1 MPRIHFRFTMIA
13 GAISALFAPVL
24 HAASAGKIDFAT
36 PGVNAISSDGQSRP
50 VAKGSE
56 LQTGETIDTGA
67 GRAQLR
73 FSDGGMVS
81 LQPQTQFRLETY
93 GYDKDDSNK
102 NSVVMNLLKGGLRT
116 ITGLIG
122 KTNRQGYKL
131 QTATA
136 TVGIRGTEF
145 SITTLPDG
153 SVLFNCA
160 DGAIDVTNR
169 AGSTTVNG
177 GQSAIVTNQTSTPT
191 KTDDKP
197 FLPPAVTL
205 AQTQIPLPTNPVQD
219 AQTVTPVLLTG
230 TFQGEWRT
238 AAFSS
243 PAFPFNGLDQT
254 PSSGY
259 GTTGTF
265 TVAPSGHLV
274 SYGYA
279 GNQNRTV
286 SLGGGLAQ
294 SFGNDGVMAWGRW
307 TGTVNDSSNHE
318 GGTWTYDAQHPLHYV
333 VGLPVTNMPTS
344 GAATYSQYGGTGTS
358 CSGLCGT
365 VTVGSSLTVNF
376 ASMSGTYNMSMSNT
390 AGNVSLSGTGNLG
403 FSGANF
409 SGNTQ
414 LTGTGTIG
422 SGYGNINGFLAG
434 PGASHAGAAFNISY
448 TATGGYG
455 TNILGAA
462 VYKK

>member
-13 GAISALFAPVL
+13 GAISALFAPLL

-36 PGVNAISSDGQSRP
+36 PGVNAISPNGQSRP

-169 AGSTTVNG
+169 SGSTTING
-177 GQSAIVTNQTSTPT
+177 GQSAIVNTQTSTPT
-191 KTDDKP
+191 KTEDKP
-197 FLPPAVTL
+197 FLPPLVSL
-205 AQTQIPLPTNPVQD
+205 AQTQIPLPPNPVQD
-219 AQTVTPVLLTG
+219 SQAAQAASALVG
-230 TFQGEWRT
+230 TFSGQFAT
-238 AAFSS
+238 ASWSS
-243 PAFPFNGLDQT
+243 PDSNSPMT
-254 PSSGY
+254 PGY
-259 GTTGTF
+259 GSNPAF
-265 TVAPSGHLV
+265 TLAPSGHLAAY
-274 SYGYA
+274 SYGSHA
-279 GNQNRTV
+279 I
-286 SLGGGLAQ
+286 SLGAGQAQ
-294 SFGNDGVMAWGRW
+294 SFGNDGIMAWGRW
-307 TGTVNDSSNHE
+307 VGTVNDNRVE
-318 GGTWTYDAQHPLHYV
+318 GGTYTYDAQNPLHYV
-333 VGLPVTNMPTS
+333 VGQPVTNMPTS
-344 GAATYSQYGGTGTS
+344 GTATYSQYGGTGTS
-358 CSGLCGT
+358 CTGACGT
-365 VTVGSSLTVNF
+365 ITVGSSLSVNF
-376 ASMSGTYNMSMSNT
+376 GTMTGSFNMSVANS
-390 AGNVSLSGTGNLG
+390 AGNVNLSGSSGLSFSNNNTNFNG
-403 FSGANF
+403 FA
-409 SGNTQ
+409 Q
-414 LTGTGTIG
+414 MTGTGTIN
-422 SGYGNINGFLAG
+422 SGYGSLAGFFAG
-434 PGASHAGAAFNISY
+434 PGASHAGAAFNINY
-448 TATGGYG
+448 TQGTGYGGTATS
-455 TNILGAA
+455 IAGAA